1 MFKFKFYFIFFII
14 FFFQVNSHSNE
25 KIVYMDLNYV
35 INNSNIGKKVLDEL
49 NVLNKKN
56 IENLKAN
63 QKNLKDEIDEIN
75 KIKNVATSEDIKK
88 KISQHNLNLNKYE
101 KLKKKLSNDLNKKR
115 NDEMNKLVQLINPI
129 LEDYAKKN
137 LIDIILSKEAIYISK
152 DKYDISNEILR
163 LTNEKL
169 K

>member
-1 MFKFKFYFIFFII
+1 
-14 FFFQVNSHSNE
+14 
-25 KIVYMDLNYV
+25 
-35 INNSNIGKKVLDEL
+35 
-49 NVLNKKN
+49 
-56 IENLKAN
+56 
-63 QKNLKDEIDEIN
+63 
-75 KIKNVATSEDIKK
+75 
-88 KISQHNLNLNKYE
+88 
-101 KLKKKLSNDLNKKR
+101 
-115 NDEMNKLVQLINPI
+115 MNKLVQLINPI